1 MTIKE
6 YFEHEQPISDAL
18 VGETC
23 FYKDIANIQIQ
34 ATDVSYVA
42 IKVAHIGE
50 NLWAF
55 GYEIKQYATA
65 PIICRDCT
73 THVTTKGYIENLM
86 YGMLQVVLLR
96 LKKIKHT
103 QILENTILD
112 AAQEVMSYYRHDT
125 TPIGKITI

>member
-65 PIICRDCT
+65 PVICRDCT

-96 LKKIKHT
+96 LKKSS
-103 QILENTILD
+103 ILKYLKIRYLTLHKKLCLTID
-112 AAQEVMSYYRHDT
+112 M
-125 TPIGKITI
+125 TPHQ

>member
-65 PIICRDCT
+65 PVICRDCT

-96 LKKIKHT
+96 LKKSS
-103 QILENTILD
+103 ILKYLKIRYLTLHKKLYLTIG
-112 AAQEVMSYYRHDT
+112 M
-125 TPIGKITI
+125 TPHQ